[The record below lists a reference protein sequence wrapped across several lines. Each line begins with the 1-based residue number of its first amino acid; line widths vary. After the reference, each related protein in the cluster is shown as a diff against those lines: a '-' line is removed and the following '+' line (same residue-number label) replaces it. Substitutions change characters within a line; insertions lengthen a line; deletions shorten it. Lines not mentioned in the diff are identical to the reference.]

1 MEKWCMALGISVL
14 VLLFSAG
21 VYASENLSDWKD
33 YIWQGNVTV
42 SHSGTVYTVNANG
55 NSGKESMGKT
65 YKNFPN
71 AVGFYA
77 SVNVSQCSGENGVG
91 IRRNIGKAAD
101 GNNVMAELYVNQFEG
116 NRRIQYKI
124 RKRDKDGNTLKVYA
138 RGYLGDFFGI
148 WEPGQNV
155 LIAFARV
162 GDEVWFYT
170 PQNNVGLVKILLME
184 PVQSVETLED
194 KDKNMEIW
202 AWTQSGSVNSLSA
215 TVSDVEILY
224 PWW

>member
-1 MEKWCMALGISVL
+1 MKKWYMALGTGVL
-14 VLLFSAG
+14 ALLFSAG
-21 VYASENLSDWKD
+21 VQAAENLADWKD
-33 YIWQGNVTV
+33 YVWQGNVTMSHPGNVLSV
-42 SHSGTVYTVNANG
+42 SANG
-55 NSGKESMGKT
+55 TNNVSMGRV
-65 YKNFPN
+65 YKNFSN
-71 AVGFYA
+71 AVGMYA
-77 SVNVSQCSGENGVG
+77 TVTVSQSSGESGVG

-101 GNNVMAELYVNQFEG
+101 GNKVMAELYVNEYAG
-116 NRRIQYKI
+116 DKRIQYNI
-124 RKRDKDGNTLKVYA
+124 RKRDNDGNTLKVYA
-138 RGYLGDFFGI
+138 RGYLGNFFDGWNI
-148 WEPGQNV
+148 GQNV

-184 PVQSVETLED
+184 PVEPVEILED

-202 AWTQSGSVNSLSA
+202 AWTQNGSGNSVSS